1 MAPFMKRFR
10 RRSFIGTQ
18 PLFIVII
25 LWAYYYV
32 VGVDSII
39 RNNCNIA
46 QRVFTL
52 SVAKMYEINY
62 FKMIIRKIKM
72 NTRLF

>member
-1 MAPFMKRFR
+1 M
-10 RRSFIGTQ
+10 
-18 PLFIVII
+18 
-25 LWAYYYV
+25 AYYYV

-39 RNNCNIA
+39 INNCNIA